1 MSTDTTINF
10 GDFPE
15 YFYTI
20 LNPDV
25 DTESISIEDAAMI
38 LAENAGIKIRVNIP
52 GEPIR
57 YSTDTDSSETLAVF
71 RVIAENLPSQFL
83 QKQSAETD
91 SGFVSPLQMLNVS
104 KLITKLHDAQIGPN
118 WSNIQKK
125 YNLPNLESLL
135 IESVK
140 GEQEKI
146 KASYVGSEASK
157 LKLLEQY
164 KANDTWFNFEG
175 AMSVQSR
182 QTPNDTVT
190 NATAATSPIDDL
202 PSAPMEGETTP
213 STIPPTTDSPTS
225 NVVLG
230 TGTTNPEAIDFW
242 GSIGGGGLFDEQ
254 KWLQENTGSTLKD
267 LAQTG
272 EGVVDQVFDISGL
285 PSSFKSDPLRGT
297 EYTDSTKL
305 NISAALRYPYQLDKQ
320 GIMDLQDNLRRAGWY
335 DRVGQSFKQ
344 HGVLDPATETA
355 YQTFMAD
362 SVRAGIA
369 PAVMLQD
376 GLTNYVRN
384 RAAESGVVY
393 RDDVALHQTIR
404 QMGETLIGRGLS
416 TQETDSLI
424 QQIRKWE
431 QTAALGQTFAQDNYQ
446 IDIDAKTQNAIETQF
461 KSQFLSKSV
470 NEGLRKAG
478 KP

>member
-25 DTESISIEDAAMI
+25 DTESISIEDAAVI
-38 LAENAGIKIRVNIP
+38 LANNVGIKIPVFNGRLPTGPEEISKNIQ
-52 GEPIR
+52 EAKAI
-57 YSTDTDSSETLAVF
+57 F
-71 RVIAENLPSQFL
+71 KVIAENLPSQFL
-83 QKQSAETD
+83 QKQSSETD
-91 SGFVSPLQMLNVS
+91 SGFTSPLQMLNVS
-104 KLITKLHDAQIGPN
+104 KLITKLHDDPN
-118 WSNIQKK
+118 WLNIQKTN
-125 YNLPNLESLL
+125 NLPNLESLL

-157 LKLLEQY
+157 LKLIEQY
-164 KANDTWFNFEG
+164 KNNNTWFNFEG
-175 AMSVQSR
+175 ALSVQSR
-182 QTPNDTVT
+182 KTPNDTVI
-190 NATAATSPIDDL
+190 NQTAANSPIDDL
-202 PSAPMEGETTP
+202 PAAPIDGETTS
-213 STIPPTTDSPTS
+213 STIPPTTDLPTTD
-225 NVVLG
+225 VVPG
-230 TGTTNPEAIDFW
+230 TGTTNPETVDFW

-267 LAQTG
+267 LAQIG
-272 EGVVDQVFDISGL
+272 EGTVDQVFDISGL
-285 PSSFKSDPLRGT
+285 PSSFKSNPLRGT

-320 GIMDLQDNLRRAGWY
+320 GVMDLQDNLRRAGWY

-376 GLTNYVRN
+376 GLTNYVRS

-404 QMGETLIGRGLS
+404 GMGETLIGRGLS

-461 KSQFLSKSV
+461 KTQFLSKSV

-478 KP
+478 KA